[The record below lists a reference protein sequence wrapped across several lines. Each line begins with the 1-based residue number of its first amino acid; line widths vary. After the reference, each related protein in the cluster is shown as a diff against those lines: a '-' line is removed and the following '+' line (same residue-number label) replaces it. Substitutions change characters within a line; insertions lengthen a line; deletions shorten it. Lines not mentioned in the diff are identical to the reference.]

1 MGVLSHGRFTA
12 GGPVRDASQGYTL
25 LELLV
30 SLLVVGLLLGGLYT
44 VLFQTQTSFE
54 SQQLAMALR
63 QEARVVVNELTVE
76 LRMAGFDIGNL
87 PDRIVDARATELA
100 FVTDVD
106 GGSPDPPCDA
116 AVEGAADGG
125 AERIAYRLR
134 GGELLRSVDCW
145 NGAAWSNDS
154 TDLPVARNVLSA
166 QPLFRYYDSDD
177 VELVPGAGGLT
188 AAERAAV
195 SSIGIEI
202 ELEDPTVV
210 PGQNTASFSV
220 RTRVT
225 LRNIDS

>member
-1 MGVLSHGRFTA
+1 MGVSSRSTLT
-12 GGPVRDASQGYTL
+12 GGSAVRDASHGYTL
-25 LELLV
+25 LEVLV
-30 SLLVVGLLLGGLYT
+30 SLLVVSLLLGGLYT

-87 PDRIVDARATELA
+87 PDRIIDARATELA
-100 FVTDVD
+100 FATDID

-116 AVEGAADGG
+116 AVEAAADGG
-125 AERIAYRLR
+125 AERIAYRLQ

-154 TDLPVARNVLSA
+154 VDLPVARNVLSA

-225 LRNIDS
+225 LRNLDS